1 MTRDALKIPS
11 WTLFDFANSSFAMI
25 MVTFVFPI
33 YFGNFIVNDGHG
45 DLYWGLAMSGSMLLV
60 ALLAPALGAIA
71 DATRSKK
78 KFLFVFTLIAVLCTA
93 STYFLVPGMV
103 LAGALLFIF
112 ANAGF
117 EGGIVFYDAF
127 LPEITTPDKY
137 GRISGYGFAVGYFGS
152 LAAILVNM
160 GLLNSEQYKET
171 FIVTAVMFAVF
182 SIPLF
187 LFVPEHKKERRS
199 ESLVTT
205 ITNGFRQVRKTISN
219 IRHYPN
225 VWRFLIAFF
234 LYNDAILTVI
244 GFSGRYAK
252 NTLGFTT
259 ADLIMLLMMVQIV
272 AVVGS
277 LGFGWY
283 ADKRGAKRTIIITL
297 CIWLLVIVGA
307 FFSEDKTSFFVVAGV
322 VGLALG
328 SSQSASRS
336 MMAHL
341 TPKEHTTEFFGF
353 YDGFCGKASAV
364 VGPLIF
370 GVLSDGFGQR
380 PAIISLG
387 VFFLA
392 GLWLVRKVKE

>member
-1 MTRDALKIPS
+1 
-11 WTLFDFANSSFAMI
+11 

-33 YFGNFIVNDGHG
+33 YFGNFIVTDGHG
-45 DLYWGLAMSGSMLLV
+45 DLYWGIAMSGSMLLV

-71 DATRSKK
+71 DATSSKK

-93 STYFLVPGMV
+93 GTYFLMPGMV
-103 LAGALLFIF
+103 LVGILLFVF

-127 LPEITTPDKY
+127 LPDITTPDKY

-160 GLLNSEQYKET
+160 SFLESEQYKET
-171 FIVTAVMFAVF
+171 FLVTAVMFAVF
-182 SIPLF
+182 AIPLF
-187 LFVPEHKKERRS
+187 LFVPEAKRQANGDS
-199 ESLVTT
+199 IVTL
-205 ITNGFRQVRKTISN
+205 IKNGFKQVRKTIGN
-219 IRHYPN
+219 IRRYRN
-225 VWRFLIAFF
+225 VSIFLLAFF

-259 ADLIMLLMMVQIV
+259 SDLIMLLLMVQLV
-272 AVVGS
+272 AVIGS
-277 LGFGWY
+277 LLFGWY
-283 ADKRGAKRTIIITL
+283 ADKRGAKRTIMITL
-297 CIWLLVIVGA
+297 CIWLLVILGT

-364 VGPLIF
+364 VGPLLF
-370 GVLSDGFGQR
+370 GILSDGFGQR
-380 PAIISLG
+380 PAIVSLG

>member
-1 MTRDALKIPS
+1 MPFNKKITS

-33 YFGNFIVNDGHG
+33 YFGNFIVTDGHG

-71 DATRSKK
+71 DATSSKK
-78 KFLFVFTLIAVLCTA
+78 KFLFVFTLIAVACTA
-93 STYFLVPGMV
+93 GTYFLVPGMV
-103 LAGALLFIF
+103 LAGILLFVF

-160 GLLNSEQYKET
+160 GLLESEQYKET
-171 FIVTAVMFAVF
+171 FLVTAVMFAVF
-182 SIPLF
+182 AIPLF
-187 LFVPEHKKERRS
+187 LFVPERKHNTSDDSILTLIK
-199 ESLVTT
+199 
-205 ITNGFRQVRKTISN
+205 NGFKQVRKTVGN
-219 IRHYPN
+219 TRQYPN
-225 VWRFLIAFF
+225 VWIFLIAFF

-259 ADLIMLLMMVQIV
+259 ADLIMLLMMVQVV
-272 AVVGS
+272 AVIGS
-277 LGFGWY
+277 LVFGWY
-283 ADKRGAKRTIIITL
+283 ADKRGAKRTIMITL
-297 CIWLLVIVGA
+297 CIWLLVILGA

-370 GVLSDGFGQR
+370 GILSDGFGQR
-380 PAIISLG
+380 PAIMSLG
-387 VFFLA
+387 IFFLA

>member
-1 MTRDALKIPS
+1 MAFNKKIAS
-11 WTLFDFANSSFAMI
+11 WTLYDFANSSFAMI

-33 YFGNFIVNDGHG
+33 YFGSYIVTDGHG

-78 KFLFVFTLIAVLCTA
+78 LFLFLFTLVAVACTA
-93 STYFLVPGMV
+93 GTYFLVPGMV
-103 LAGALLFIF
+103 LAGMLLFVF

-127 LPEITTPDKY
+127 LPEITTPNKY

-171 FIVTAVMFAVF
+171 FLVTAVMFAVF

-187 LFVPEHKKERRS
+187 LFVPEHTKERNG
-199 ESLVTT
+199 ESLATT
-205 ITNGFRQVRKTISN
+205 IGNGFRQVRKTVSN
-219 IRHYPN
+219 IRQYPN

-252 NTLGFTT
+252 NSLDFTT
-259 ADLIMLLMMVQIV
+259 ADLIQLLLMVQLV
-272 AVVGS
+272 AVIGS
-277 LGFGWY
+277 LIFGWY

-297 CIWLLVIVGA
+297 CIWLAVIVGA
-307 FFSEDKTSFFVVAGV
+307 YFSEDKTSFFIVAGI

-364 VGPLIF
+364 IGPLIF

-380 PAIISLG
+380 PAIVSLG
-387 VFFLA
+387 LFFIG
-392 GLWLVRKVKE
+392 GLWLVRGVKE

>member
-1 MTRDALKIPS
+1 MTRHTLKIPS

-33 YFGNFIVNDGHG
+33 YFGNFIVTDGHG

-71 DATRSKK
+71 DATSSKK
-78 KFLFVFTLIAVLCTA
+78 KFLFVFTLIAVACTA
-93 STYFLVPGMV
+93 GTYFLVPGMV
-103 LAGALLFIF
+103 LAGILLFVF

-152 LAAILVNM
+152 LAAIVVNM
-160 GLLNSEQYKET
+160 GLLESEQYKET
-171 FIVTAVMFAVF
+171 FLVTAVMFAVF
-182 SIPLF
+182 AIPLF
-187 LFVPEHKKERRS
+187 LFVPEAKRQAS
-199 ESLVTT
+199 SDPIFTLVK
-205 ITNGFRQVRKTISN
+205 NGFKQVRKTVTN
-219 IRHYPN
+219 IRQYPN
-225 VWRFLIAFF
+225 VWIFLIAFF

-259 ADLIMLLMMVQIV
+259 ADLIMLLMMVQVV
-272 AVVGS
+272 AVIGS
-277 LGFGWY
+277 LLFGWY
-283 ADKRGAKRTIIITL
+283 ADKRGAKRTIMITL
-297 CIWLLVIVGA
+297 CIWLLVILGA
-307 FFSEDKTSFFVVAGV
+307 FFSEDKTSFFIVAGV

-364 VGPLIF
+364 IGPLTF
-370 GVLSDGFGQR
+370 GILSDGFGQR
-380 PAIISLG
+380 PAIVSLG